1 MGRAEWRS
9 LARRLGAGTAI
20 HSAAPFTA
28 KPPTHIVIDVK
39 AVEATLEIKNRLGL
53 HLRAASVLAQTAKQF
68 ESAITLRIGEHEA
81 NARSV
86 TQLIMLGAAQGA
98 KVKVAIEGAD
108 AAAAAGAIR
117 NLFED
122 GFGED

>member
-1 MGRAEWRS
+1 MAIARATARGADPANRS
-9 LARRLGAGTAI
+9 AT
-20 HSAAPFTA
+20 SFTA
-28 KPPTHIVIDVK
+28 KPPTHIVGEVK

-53 HLRAASVLAQTAKQF
+53 HLRAASMLAQTAKQF
-68 ESAITLRIGEHEA
+68 ESAITLRTGGHEA

-117 NLFED
+117 NLFEN

>member
-1 MGRAEWRS
+1 
-9 LARRLGAGTAI
+9 LI
-20 HSAAPFTA
+20 SAAPFTA

-68 ESAITLRIGEHEA
+68 DSAITLRIGGHEA

-108 AAAAAGAIR
+108 AAAAASAIR
-117 NLFED
+117 NLFD
-122 GFGED
+122 NGFGED